1 MQSFSRYHSY
11 LHGTITCNRVI
22 KERLPVN
29 GITKLQPGD
38 QVDQYLLIKEAKK
51 GVTTVGKPFMSLILQ
66 DRSGDIEAKLWD
78 TNDEHENLYRAQ
90 SIVKVGGEIH
100 DYRGKNQLR
109 VKQIRPA
116 REDEG
121 VTISDLLPTS
131 AVPKEQLFEEL
142 TQYFFQIQNPNISRI
157 TRFLVKK
164 YQDRLIV
171 YPAATKNHHDYASGL
186 IDHVVSM
193 LKLSEAICDLYPT
206 LNRDL
211 LYSGVILHDIGKVI
225 ELSGPVGTMYT
236 VEGNL
241 LGHISIMVNEIGQAA
256 TELKIE
262 GEEVMLL
269 QHLVLSHHG
278 KEEWGSP
285 KKPMIQEAEI
295 LHYIDNIDAKM
306 NMLTRA
312 LDKTKPGEF
321 TERLFPLDNRSFY
334 KPII

>member
-1 MQSFSRYHSY
+1 MD
-11 LHGTITCNRVI
+11 
-22 KERLPVN
+22 

-51 GVTTVGKPFMSLILQ
+51 GVTTVGKPFMSLVLQ

-78 TNDEHENLYRAQ
+78 TNEEHENLYRAQ
-90 SIVKVGGEIH
+90 IIVKVGGEIH

-131 AVPKEQLFEEL
+131 AVPKEQLYEEL

-164 YQDRLIV
+164 YQDQLII

-193 LKLSEAICDLYPT
+193 LKLSEAICNLYPT

-211 LYSGVILHDIGKVI
+211 LYAGVILHDIGKVI

-269 QHLVLSHHG
+269 QHLVLAHHG

-334 KPII
+334 KPTI

>member
-1 MQSFSRYHSY
+1 MD
-11 LHGTITCNRVI
+11 
-22 KERLPVN
+22 

-51 GVTTVGKPFMSLILQ
+51 GVTTVGKPFMSLVLQ

-78 TNDEHENLYRAQ
+78 TNEEHENLYRAQ
-90 SIVKVGGEIH
+90 AIVKVGGEIH

-131 AVPKEQLFEEL
+131 AVPKEQLYEEL

-164 YQDRLIV
+164 YQDQLII

-193 LKLSEAICDLYPT
+193 LKLSEAICNLYPT

-211 LYSGVILHDIGKVI
+211 LYAGVILHDIGKVI

-269 QHLVLSHHG
+269 QHLVLAHHG

-334 KPII
+334 KPTI

>member
-1 MQSFSRYHSY
+1 M
-11 LHGTITCNRVI
+11 
-22 KERLPVN
+22 N
-29 GITKLQPGD
+29 GITKLQPGEP
-38 QVDQYLLIKEAKK
+38 VDQYLLIKEAKK
-51 GVTTVGKPFMSLILQ
+51 GVTTVGKPFMSLLLQ
-66 DRSGDIEAKLWD
+66 DKSGDIEAKLWD
-78 TNDEHENLYRAQ
+78 TNEEHENLYRAQ
-90 SIVKVGGEIH
+90 VIVKVGGEIH

-116 REDEG
+116 RPEEG
-121 VTISDLLPTS
+121 VQISDLLPTS
-131 AVPKEQLFEEL
+131 TIPKEDLMEALQQF
-142 TQYFFQIQNPNISRI
+142 FFQIQNPNISRI
-157 TRFLVKK
+157 TRHIIKK
-164 YQDRLIV
+164 HQESLMIF
-171 YPAATKNHHDYASGL
+171 PAATKNHHDYASGL

-193 LKLSEAICDLYPT
+193 LKLSSAICDLYPT

-211 LYSGVILHDIGKVI
+211 LYAGVILHDIGKVI

-241 LGHISIMVNEIGQAA
+241 LGHISIMVNEIGLAA

-334 KPII
+334 KPTI

>member
-1 MQSFSRYHSY
+1 M
-11 LHGTITCNRVI
+11 
-22 KERLPVN
+22 N
-29 GITKLQPGD
+29 GITKLQPGE
-38 QVDQYLLIKEAKK
+38 QVEQFLLIKEAKK

-90 SIVKVGGEIH
+90 VIVKVGGEIH

-121 VTISDLLPTS
+121 VQISDLLPTS
-131 AVPKEQLFEEL
+131 AIPKEEL
-142 TQYFFQIQNPNISRI
+142 MEAVNQFFFQIQNPAISRI
-157 TRFLVKK
+157 TRHIIKK
-164 YQDRLIV
+164 HQESLMIF
-171 YPAATKNHHDYASGL
+171 PAATKNHHDYASGL

-193 LKLSEAICDLYPT
+193 LKLSSAICDLYPT

-211 LYSGVILHDIGKVI
+211 LYAGVILHDIGKVI
-225 ELSGPVGTMYT
+225 ELSGPVGTAYT

-241 LGHISIMVNEIGQAA
+241 LGHISIMVNEIGLAA
-256 TELKIE
+256 TELKID

-306 NMLTRA
+306 NMLNRA
-312 LDKTKPGEF
+312 LDKVKPGEF

-334 KPII
+334 KPNI

>member
-1 MQSFSRYHSY
+1 M
-11 LHGTITCNRVI
+11 
-22 KERLPVN
+22 E
-29 GITKLQPGD
+29 GITKLQVGE
-38 QVDQYLLIKEAKK
+38 QVDQFLLIKQATK

-66 DRSGDIEAKLWD
+66 DKSGDIETKLWD
-78 TNDEHENLYRAQ
+78 TNEEHENTYKAEV
-90 SIVKVGGEIH
+90 IVRVGGEIH

-109 VKQIRPA
+109 IKQIRVA
-116 REDEG
+116 RPEDG
-121 VTISDLLPTS
+121 VQINDLVPSS
-131 AVPKEQLFEEL
+131 ATPKEQLMEEL
-142 TQYFFQIQNPNISRI
+142 NQFFFEIKNPSISRI
-157 TRFLVKK
+157 TRHLIKK
-164 YQDRLIV
+164 HQPSLLV
-171 YPAATKNHHDYASGL
+171 YPAASKNHHDYVSGL
-186 IDHVVSM
+186 LDHVVSM
-193 LKLSEAICDLYPT
+193 LRLGKAICALYPT
-206 LNRDL
+206 LNSDL
-211 LYSGVILHDIGKVI
+211 MYAGIILHDIGKVI
-225 ELSGPVGTMYT
+225 ELTGPVATAYT

-241 LGHISIMVNEIGQAA
+241 LGHITIMVNEIGQAA
-256 TELKIE
+256 KELGIE

-334 KPII
+334 KPKI

>member
-1 MQSFSRYHSY
+1 M
-11 LHGTITCNRVI
+11 
-22 KERLPVN
+22 K
-29 GITKLQPGD
+29 GITKLQVGE
-38 QVDQYLLIKEAKK
+38 QVDQFLLIKQATK

-78 TNDEHENLYRAQ
+78 TNEEHEAMYRAEV
-90 SIVKVGGEIH
+90 IVRVGGEIH

-109 VKQIRPA
+109 IKQIRVA
-116 REDEG
+116 RQDEG
-121 VTISDLLPTS
+121 VQISDLLPSSST
-131 AVPKEQLFEEL
+131 PKEELFEEL
-142 TQYFFQIQNPNISRI
+142 TQFFFEIKNPNISRI
-157 TRFLVKK
+157 THHLIKKHKERLLVF
-164 YQDRLIV
+164 
-171 YPAATKNHHDYASGL
+171 PAASKNHHDYASGL

-193 LKLSEAICDLYPT
+193 LRLSKAICELYPT
-206 LNRDL
+206 LNKDL
-211 LYSGVILHDIGKVI
+211 MYSGIILHDIGKVI
-225 ELSGPVGTMYT
+225 ELTGPVGTAYT

-256 TELKIE
+256 TELKID

-285 KKPMIQEAEI
+285 KKPMIQEAEMI
-295 LHYIDNIDAKM
+295 HYIDNIDAKM

-334 KPII
+334 KPTF

>member
-1 MQSFSRYHSY
+1 M
-11 LHGTITCNRVI
+11 L
-22 KERLPVN
+22 VN
-29 GITKLQPGD
+29 GITKLQPGE

-51 GVTTVGKPFMSLILQ
+51 GVTTVGKPFMSLLLQ

-78 TNDEHENLYRAQ
+78 TNEEHENLYRAQ
-90 SIVKVGGEIH
+90 VIVKVGGEIH

-121 VTISDLLPTS
+121 VQISDLLPTS

-142 TQYFFQIQNPNISRI
+142 NQYFFQIQNPNISRI
-157 TRFLVKK
+157 TRYIVKK
-164 YQDRLIV
+164 FQDQLIIF
-171 YPAATKNHHDYASGL
+171 PAATKNHHDYASGL

-211 LYSGVILHDIGKVI
+211 LYAGVILHDVGKVI

-334 KPII
+334 KPKI

>member
-1 MQSFSRYHSY
+1 M
-11 LHGTITCNRVI
+11 NVI
-22 KERLPVN
+22 KERLLVN

-51 GVTTVGKPFMSLILQ
+51 GVTTVGKPFMSLVLQ

-78 TNDEHENLYRAQ
+78 TNEEHENLYQAQ
-90 SIVKVGGEIH
+90 VIVKVGGEIH

-109 VKQIRPA
+109 VKQIRPM
-116 REDEG
+116 REGEG
-121 VTISDLLPTS
+121 ITISDLLPTS
-131 AVPKEQLFEEL
+131 AIPKEQLFEEL

-164 YQDRLIV
+164 YQDRLII

-193 LKLSEAICDLYPT
+193 LKLSDAICNLYPT

-211 LYSGVILHDIGKVI
+211 LYAGVILHDIGKVI

-312 LDKTKPGEF
+312 LDKTKPGDF

-334 KPII
+334 KPNI

>member
-1 MQSFSRYHSY
+1 M
-11 LHGTITCNRVI
+11 N
-22 KERLPVN
+22 E
-29 GITKLQPGD
+29 ITKLQPGE
-38 QVDQYLLIKEAKK
+38 QVDQFLLIKEAKK
-51 GVTTVGKPFMSLILQ
+51 GVTTVGKPFMSLVLQ

-78 TNDEHENLYRAQ
+78 TNEEHENLYRAQ
-90 SIVKVGGEIH
+90 IIVKVGGEIH

-109 VKQIRPA
+109 IKQIRPV
-116 REDEG
+116 RGDEG
-121 VTISDLLPTS
+121 VQISDLLPTS
-131 AVPKEQLFEEL
+131 AIPKEELYEQL
-142 TQYFFQIQNPNISRI
+142 TQFFFQIQNPNISRI
-157 TRFLVKK
+157 TRHIMKK
-164 YQDRLIV
+164 HYEDLIIF
-171 YPAATKNHHDYASGL
+171 PAATKNHHDYASGL

-193 LKLSEAICDLYPT
+193 LKLSSAICDLYPT

-211 LYSGVILHDIGKVI
+211 LYAGVILHDIGKVI
-225 ELSGPVGTMYT
+225 ELSGPVGTAYT

-241 LGHISIMVNEIGQAA
+241 LGHISIMVNEIGLAA
-256 TELKIE
+256 TELKID

-334 KPII
+334 KPTI

>member
-1 MQSFSRYHSY
+1 M
-11 LHGTITCNRVI
+11 
-22 KERLPVN
+22 N
-29 GITKLQPGD
+29 GITKLQPGE

-78 TNDEHENLYRAQ
+78 TNEEHENLYRAQ
-90 SIVKVGGEIH
+90 VIVKVGGEIH

-116 REDEG
+116 RDEEG
-121 VTISDLLPTS
+121 VQISDLLPTS

-157 TRFLVKK
+157 TRNLTKK
-164 YQDRLIV
+164 YQDQILI

-186 IDHVVSM
+186 LDHVVSM
-193 LKLSEAICDLYPT
+193 LKLSEAICNLYPT

-211 LYSGVILHDIGKVI
+211 LYAGVILHDIGKVI

-256 TELKIE
+256 NELKIE

-334 KPII
+334 KPMI

>member
-1 MQSFSRYHSY
+1 M
-11 LHGTITCNRVI
+11 
-22 KERLPVN
+22 N
-29 GITKLQPGD
+29 GITKLQPGE

-78 TNDEHENLYRAQ
+78 TNEEHENLYRAQ
-90 SIVKVGGEIH
+90 VIVKVGGEIH

-116 REDEG
+116 RDEEG
-121 VTISDLLPTS
+121 VQISDLLPTS

-157 TRFLVKK
+157 TRHLTKK
-164 YQDRLIV
+164 YQDQILI

-186 IDHVVSM
+186 LDHVVSM

-211 LYSGVILHDIGKVI
+211 LYAGVILHDIGKVI

-256 TELKIE
+256 NELKIE

-334 KPII
+334 KPTI

>member
-1 MQSFSRYHSY
+1 M
-11 LHGTITCNRVI
+11 
-22 KERLPVN
+22 N

-78 TNDEHENLYRAQ
+78 TNEEHENLYRAQ
-90 SIVKVGGEIH
+90 VIVKVGGEIH

-116 REDEG
+116 REEEG
-121 VTISDLLPTS
+121 VQISDLLPTS

-142 TQYFFQIQNPNISRI
+142 NQYFFQIQNPNISRI

-164 YQDRLIV
+164 YQERLIIF
-171 YPAATKNHHDYASGL
+171 PAATKNHHDYASGL

-193 LKLSEAICDLYPT
+193 LKLSDAICDLYPT

-211 LYSGVILHDIGKVI
+211 LYAGVILHDIGKVI

-256 TELKIE
+256 NELKID

-334 KPII
+334 KPTI

>member
-1 MQSFSRYHSY
+1 M
-11 LHGTITCNRVI
+11 L
-22 KERLPVN
+22 VN
-29 GITKLQPGD
+29 GITKLQPGE

-51 GVTTVGKPFMSLILQ
+51 GVTTVGKPFMSLLLQ

-78 TNDEHENLYRAQ
+78 TNEEHENLYRAQ
-90 SIVKVGGEIH
+90 VIVKVGGEIH

-121 VTISDLLPTS
+121 VQISDLLPTS
-131 AVPKEQLFEEL
+131 AIPKEQLFEEL
-142 TQYFFQIQNPNISRI
+142 NRYFFQIQNPNISRI
-157 TRFLVKK
+157 TRYIVKK
-164 YQDRLIV
+164 FQEQLIIF
-171 YPAATKNHHDYASGL
+171 PAATKNHHDYASGL

-211 LYSGVILHDIGKVI
+211 LYAGVILHDVGKVI

-334 KPII
+334 KPNI